1 MSMNVRKCWTGN
13 PCPAGQKCHSNG
25 ADVTGQG
32 ICVPDTVPTHLN
44 ISYSCEGG
52 RCVLQQRPPTGNGMT
67 GPYYGTMATCQS
79 ACHHSTPT
87 HLTMSYD
94 CNNGNCTMRYDDK
107 GAYKSKSAC
116 DSQCAKGSLNMAW
129 GCSNGHKPGARCSK
143 MPGFADGKT
152 LFANEASCEKKT
164 SCGAVPANLNMAWQ
178 CRKGHKPGA
187 RCVQVP
193 GFADGKTLFADEAS
207 CEHNSTCGA
216 VPVNIMSEP
225 YWEVGVG
232 EGNPLQMISTANVG
246 NINNA
251 VINYM

>member
-1 MSMNVRKCWTGN
+1 MF
-13 PCPAGQKCHSNG
+13 
-25 ADVTGQG
+25 
-32 ICVPDTVPTHLN
+32 
-44 ISYSCEGG
+44 
-52 RCVLQQRPPTGNGMT
+52 
-67 GPYYGTMATCQS
+67 
-79 ACHHSTPT
+79 
-87 HLTMSYD
+87 
-94 CNNGNCTMRYDDK
+94 
-107 GAYKSKSAC
+107 
-116 DSQCAKGSLNMAW
+116 
-129 GCSNGHKPGARCSK
+129 K

-164 SCGAVPANLNMAWQ
+164 SCGAVPANLNLAWQ